1 MLRLQELQ
9 KKLAV
14 EAGFPLLVCE
24 RSNLFYLLGFRG
36 STGFLLVFPGEEAV
50 FVCDGRYAVQAREE
64 VPREV
69 AVREYREK
77 PFALLKELL
86 KERGYDG
93 ILLVEESLPI
103 GMVKKLEE
111 QGLSVNVAPP
121 LLAGLR
127 SRKSSE
133 ELAKILKAVE
143 ISEQAFLETLPLLKA
158 GVKEKD
164 IALELDYKM
173 RFMGADGLAF
183 PTIVAFGERSA
194 LPHAFPSERSL
205 KKGDWVLIDWG
216 ARVEGYCADM
226 TRTLCFGAHDAQFE
240 ELFEAVFEAQ
250 KRAQA
255 TLAEGVEAGK
265 VDEAARSFLKEKGW
279 GGYFVHSLGHGVGVE
294 VHEEPRLAPQ
304 SKATLESGMVLTI
317 EPGVYFP
324 GKGGIRIENL
334 FFLAKEN
341 LRKLNNLP
349 ERI

>member
-1 MLRLQELQ
+1 MLKLHELQ
-9 KKLAV
+9 KKLVA
-14 EAGFPLLVCE
+14 EGNLPFLIRE

-36 STGFLLVFPGEEAV
+36 SAGLLLVFPEEAI
-50 FVCDGRYAVQAREE
+50 FICDGRYSVQAREE
-64 VPREV
+64 VPQEITV
-69 AVREYREK
+69 KEYREK
-77 PFALLKELL
+77 PLLLLNELL
-86 KERGYDG
+86 KERGQKT
-93 ILLVEESLPI
+93 LLVEESLPI

-111 QGLSVNVAPP
+111 QGIGVNVAPP
-121 LLAGLR
+121 FLASLR
-127 SRKSSE
+127 SRKSDA

-158 GVKEKD
+158 GVRERD

-173 RFMGADGLAF
+173 RLGGAEELAF

-194 LPHAFPSERSL
+194 LPHASPGKRAL
-205 KKGDWVLIDWG
+205 KEGDWVLIDWG

-226 TRTLCFGAHDAQFE
+226 TRTLCFGASDTQFE

-255 TLAEGVEAGK
+255 ILAEGVEAGK
-265 VDEAARSFLKEKGW
+265 VDEAARSLLKEKGW
-279 GGYFVHSLGHGVGVE
+279 GDYFVHGLGHGVGVE

-304 SKATLESGMVLTI
+304 SEVVLKSGMVLTI
-317 EPGVYFP
+317 EPGVYLP
-324 GKGGIRIENL
+324 GKGGIRLENL
-334 FFLAKEN
+334 FFLDKGN

>member
-1 MLRLQELQ
+1 MSRLHELQ
-9 KKLAV
+9 KELAAG
-14 EAGFPLLVCE
+14 AGFPLLVCE

-36 STGFLLVFPGEEAV
+36 SAGFLLVFPGEEAV
-50 FVCDGRYAVQAREE
+50 FVCDGRYGVQAREE

-69 AVREYREK
+69 AVKEYREK
-77 PFALLKELL
+77 PFVLLKELL
-86 KERGYDG
+86 RERGHK
-93 ILLVEESLPI
+93 ILLVEESLSI
-103 GMVKKLEE
+103 GMAKKLEE

-127 SRKSSE
+127 SRKSGE
-133 ELAKILKAVE
+133 ELAKILKAVK

-158 GVKEKD
+158 GVREKD
-164 IALELDYKM
+164 IALELDYRM

-183 PTIVAFGERSA
+183 PTIVAFGEHSA
-194 LPHAFPSERSL
+194 LPHASPSERGL

-226 TRTLCFGAHDAQFE
+226 TRTLCFDAYDAQFE

-255 TLAEGVEAGK
+255 LLAEGIETGK

-279 GGYFVHSLGHGVGVE
+279 GDYFVHSLGHGVGVE

-304 SKATLESGMVLTI
+304 SKVTLESGMVLTV

-334 FFLAKEN
+334 FFLDKGN